1 MRIRELGKR
10 DAPQVFR
17 FLKTEFPA
25 EEAILGTRPEGF
37 AEIVRRAFR
46 WDARLILGFLRL
58 IGRSAFYFFVVE
70 EDGQVVATTILSYVG
85 PTGYL
90 AMVVVDP
97 KYRRRGFA
105 QALLERA
112 RTTAQKDG
120 KRYVALDV
128 LASNAPAR
136 ALYERA
142 GYGSLRT
149 QSFLAHDHAAV
160 FAGTTPSPAIRP
172 FRPADARALV
182 EIVRRNIPA
191 EVDQVL
197 PTDER
202 QVRGSR
208 LANRVMASESAA
220 WVVDRGRGPEA
231 WIRAVVSQATE
242 AGHLAAPI
250 VGEGVE
256 PALAIE
262 LVRTGGAWCRARG
275 VERLAAEIPHENAR
289 GRAALDGG
297 GFHEAFQSFTLYRTV
312 G

>member
-1 MRIRELGKR
+1 MRIRELEKR
-10 DAPQVFR
+10 DAPRVFR

-70 EDGQVVATTILSYVG
+70 EDGEVVATTILSYVG

-112 RTTAQKDG
+112 RATAKKDG
-120 KRYVALDV
+120 KRFVALDV
-128 LASNAPAR
+128 LATNSPAR

-142 GYGSLRT
+142 GYGPLRT
-149 QSFLAHDHAAV
+149 QSFLAHDDAAV
-160 FAGTTPSPAIRP
+160 FDGARPPTSVRP
-172 FRPADARALV
+172 FLPADAHALV
-182 EIVRRNIPA
+182 EIVRRGNPPQV
-191 EVDQVL
+191 EQVL

-250 VGEGVE
+250 VGESVE
-256 PALAIE
+256 PSVALE
-262 LVRTGGAWCRARG
+262 LVRTAGAWCRARG
-275 VERLAAEIPHENAR
+275 VARLAAEIPHENQR
-289 GRAALDGG
+289 GRAALEGG
-297 GFHEAFQSFTLYRTV
+297 GFHEAFQSFTLYRPV